1 MRYFLLF
8 FFLTVLAVVV
18 IAGKR
23 GHMSRKPPV
32 YLFPDMDRQPKLR
45 PQEPNVFFAN
55 GISSQLPVPGTIY
68 RGEPY
73 QDAPVNT
80 GKTPGSTNYVELIPV
95 SVTEQLMARGRER
108 FNIYCSPCHGAG
120 GDGKGITTK
129 FGMAVIG
136 DLHDAKTRRV
146 PQQSDGELFNTITYG
161 KNLMQGY
168 GPQIAIE
175 DRWAII
181 AYVRALQRSRLATL
195 EDVPADQ
202 REEIKRA
209 MVPPA
214 KAATNAPAAAPAA
227 APAGAPKAA
236 VPTKAK

>member
-1 MRYFLLF
+1 MRYFLLL
-8 FFLTVLAVVV
+8 FFLTIVAVAV

-23 GHMSRKPPV
+23 GQMSRKPPV
-32 YLFPDMDRQPKLR
+32 YIFPDMDRQPKLR
-45 PQEPNVFFAN
+45 PQEPNAFFAN
-55 GISSQLPVPGTIY
+55 AISSQLPVPGTIY

-73 QDAPVNT
+73 QDSPVNT
-80 GKTPGSTNYVELIPV
+80 GKTPGTTNYVEVIPIP
-95 SVTEQLMARGRER
+95 VTEQLMARGRER
-108 FNIYCSPCHGAG
+108 FNIYCTPCHGAG

-129 FGMAVIG
+129 FGMGVIG

-146 PQQSDGELFNTITYG
+146 PQQSDGELFNTITFG

-168 GPQIAIE
+168 GAQIAIE

-209 MVPPA
+209 MVPP
-214 KAATNAPAAAPAA
+214 KPATNAPAATPAPAPGGAPNPA
-227 APAGAPKAA
+227 APAQPK
-236 VPTKAK
+236 